1 MRLVAANLKNRK
13 WKPEILSLP
22 QGMAELV
29 KALKLSQFPFTNASV
44 LLIALHW
51 DKYNSWERIR
61 NKPTIQLQSSSA
73 QL

>member
-1 MRLVAANLKNRK
+1 
-13 WKPEILSLP
+13 
-22 QGMAELV
+22 MAELV